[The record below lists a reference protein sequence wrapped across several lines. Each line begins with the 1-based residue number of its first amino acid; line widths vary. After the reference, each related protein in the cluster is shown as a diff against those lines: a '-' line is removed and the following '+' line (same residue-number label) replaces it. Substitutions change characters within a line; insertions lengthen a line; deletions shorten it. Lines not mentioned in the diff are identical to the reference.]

1 MNKINIIETE
11 LLNLF
16 DAHIDFCT
24 GYIDRQTGN
33 ILVVLEDCDEPEQEE
48 IIEKIAQERDRYL
61 TIEPINSNQGFKL
74 MEQFVINLP
83 ESEDQNLL
91 TKVLSWKNP
100 FSNFKSALLDMGDLR
115 QHWFDF
121 RNKEIHKLMVEWLK
135 SEDICAEL
143 VPYNEK

>member
-1 MNKINIIETE
+1 
-11 LLNLF
+11 
-16 DAHIDFCT
+16 
-24 GYIDRQTGN
+24 
-33 ILVVLEDCDEPEQEE
+33 
-48 IIEKIAQERDRYL
+48 
-61 TIEPINSNQGFKL
+61 